1 MITGDG
7 CVRCDA
13 YGVLQAPSLRKIT
26 KEVKQ
31 RQPCY
36 LTLVIYDKTEEP
48 PVSVGHTS
56 PAAIMCRVCVVK
68 PRAAA

>member
-1 MITGDG
+1 VYSLDS
-7 CVRCDA
+7 
-13 YGVLQAPSLRKIT
+13 LQAPSVRKLV

-48 PVSVGHTS
+48 PVSARGNVVPLELFFLS
-56 PAAIMCRVCVVK
+56 SCNFPACLL
-68 PRAAA
+68 RAMPPYNT

>member
-1 MITGDG
+1 MYSLDS
-7 CVRCDA
+7 
-13 YGVLQAPSLRKIT
+13 LQAPSLRKLV

-48 PVSVGHTS
+48 PVSARGNVI
-56 PAAIMCRVCVVK
+56 PLQFFAF
-68 PRAAA
+68 